1 MKRGVALSL
10 GTVALG
16 ALLAG
21 AHALRSPGPP
31 HAPLTGPAAPS
42 ASTRERGTEAPPA
55 SASDSAAC
63 EPDDDLV
70 APTGR
75 PAGLTCRTARA
86 VVREVRARFATR
98 VERPP
103 PGLFADLLV
112 GWLDPH
118 GLWSD
123 APDAPTARELEA
135 RAPALL
141 DELEAPPGSAE
152 PCAASLVLGGALI
165 DWLAQLRRELDA
177 ARREAPA
184 VSLAEAR
191 TLLLVSPYAEDA
203 AAPARAL
210 AAELGRTL
218 GSLEQSFGSVLEP
231 FAELSRER
239 FVPELD
245 ASGWQGIVL
254 ASAVRAYVAAID
266 PHGQWTPIDEEWAL
280 YADDESFEDTERLW
294 GEMLRT
300 ALGARIVDQPMPPL
314 EVDDLVLA
322 VNGTGIAGMSIEQI
336 GQLERAAPADGS
348 GRTVLA
354 LRAGEDTPRSFPIPA
369 PSDDTRV
376 LPPSDGEV
384 ELELLPYGADQ
395 VALVTVDFVG
405 DDLGERLEGLF
416 AELGRQGTRAAGV
429 LLDLRGNG
437 GGSTDGAA
445 DALGVFLPGLPV
457 FPLLHAGRVTE
468 VLVAPEPPLAHRFD
482 GPVAVLVDRRTASA
496 AEMLAGALDRYG
508 RGVLLGAPTFGKGS
522 VQEYFRDPTGE
533 GALRLTTHLFVLPDG
548 SPVQGRGL
556 FPELLLDVASG
567 GEGEADIQGSLEA
580 VSGPDVRRRTRGF
593 PSWPRLTGRVGPCPD
608 AVICTALKRLSGR
621 TVAKAPRA
629 GQSPRKRRIPH

>member
-1 MKRGVALSL
+1 MKRAVALLL

-16 ALLAG
+16 AVLAG
-21 AHALRSPGPP
+21 AQALRSPA
-31 HAPLTGPAAPS
+31 APDPALTDSAAPS
-42 ASTRERGTEAPPA
+42 VPTGERAADAPPA
-55 SASDSAAC
+55 SDSAVC

-70 APTGR
+70 APSGR
-75 PAGLTCRTARA
+75 PAALSCRTARA
-86 VVREVRARFATR
+86 IVHEVRARFATS
-98 VERPP
+98 VKRPSSA
-103 PGLFADLLV
+103 LFADLLV

-123 APDAPTARELEA
+123 APDAPTARGLEA
-135 RAPALL
+135 RASALL
-141 DELEAPPGSAE
+141 DELEVSPGSTV
-152 PCAASLVLGGALI
+152 PCAASLVVGGELV
-165 DWLAQLRRELDA
+165 DWLAELRRELDV
-177 ARREAPA
+177 ARRDAPP
-184 VSLAEAR
+184 VSLARAR
-191 TLLLVSPYAEDA
+191 TLLLVSPYVDDVAV
-203 AAPARAL
+203 PARAL

-218 GSLEQSFGSVLEP
+218 GSLEQSFGSVLAP
-231 FAELSRER
+231 FVELSRER
-239 FVPELD
+239 FVPDLD
-245 ASGWQGIVL
+245 AGVWQGVVL

-294 GEMLRT
+294 GEVLRT
-300 ALGARIVDQPMPPL
+300 ALGARVVDQPTPPL
-314 EVDDLVLA
+314 DVDDLVLA
-322 VNGTGIAGMSIEQI
+322 VNGTGVAGMSLEQV

-348 GRTVLA
+348 GRTVLL
-354 LRAGEDTPRSFPIPA
+354 LRAGEDVPRTFPIPA
-369 PSDDTRV
+369 PDGDVRV
-376 LPPSDGEV
+376 LPPADGEV
-384 ELELLPYGADQ
+384 ELELVPFGTDQ

-416 AELGRQGTRAAGV
+416 AELVRQGTRAAGV

-457 FPLLHAGRVTE
+457 FPLLHAGRLTE
-468 VLVAPEPPLAHRFD
+468 VLVAPEPPPSHRFD

-548 SPVQGRGL
+548 TPVQGRGL
-556 FPELLLDVASG
+556 FPELSLDVERG
-567 GEGEADIQGSLEA
+567 GEGEADIQGSLDA
-580 VSGPDVRRRTRGF
+580 VSGPDVRRPTRAF
-593 PSWPRLTGRVGPCPD
+593 PGWPRLTGRVGPCRD
-608 AVICTALKRLSGR
+608 AVVCTALKRLSGR
-621 TVAKAPRA
+621 TLAQAPHA
-629 GQSPRKRRIPH
+629 GQSPRKRRNPH